1 MKRLLA
7 IVLLLLLVIPMTA
20 LAYTPFT
27 LRNGYYWG
35 MPKEEIF
42 ALAQQEGLGPNT
54 SKGEGVVAFENV
66 PVGKFSAEMWL
77 SLDDTLRLRSIRY
90 LFPGVPED
98 QLDQLTPMFDSLTQA
113 LTGVYGPSSP
123 VIIPHFTVW
132 KLPDTEVTLMVSP
145 DWENDEM
152 WHCTITYKL
161 EIPIQNSGF

>member
-1 MKRLLA
+1 MKRMKRLLA

-35 MPKEEIF
+35 MPKEEIL

-77 SLDDTLRLRSIRY
+77 LDVTFRQCHLYNFQVYQKRRLA
-90 LFPGVPED
+90 LH
-98 QLDQLTPMFDSLTQA
+98 QLDT
-113 LTGVYGPSSP
+113 
-123 VIIPHFTVW
+123 
-132 KLPDTEVTLMVSP
+132 
-145 DWENDEM
+145 
-152 WHCTITYKL
+152 
-161 EIPIQNSGF
+161 